1 MTIASA
7 ALLLFLILDPLGN
20 IPVFLGLLRTLPPQR
35 QRVVLAREMLIALV
49 VLMLFLWGGRYA
61 LELMHL
67 RQESV
72 SIAGGIVLFLIGL
85 RMIFPPPEGLM
96 GELPEGEPFIVP
108 MAIPLVA
115 GPSGMAA
122 VMLMG
127 SQEPDR
133 MGAWSLALM
142 IAWVATAAILF
153 SSTYLYKWLGSRV
166 LTAIERLMG
175 MVIVAISVQ
184 MLLDGLITYMR
195 LAPAALIAWQGG
207 ESRGD
212 PMDEVVVSDAAVSG
226 ASANKL
232 PTVDASIYPRGGLDV
247 LSRDEVMRLR
257 DASAGGMHELLRRCA
272 LAVLTTGST
281 DDDPRA
287 ARELYPDF
295 DIQVLQQDRG
305 AAPRTA
311 STRPAMAFVD
321 GRIIRGVAELLFAVV
336 RDLVYTAVELEPDY
350 ASELGTSEGITD
362 AVFRLLRNARVLH
375 PSSPTWWCAGAGIRS
390 VATNTTYTKQVGYEL
405 GLRGLDICTG
415 CGPGAMKGPM
425 KGATIAPRQTAPV
438 AARATSASPS
448 PGSSPPNRR
457 TRSST
462 TW

>member
-20 IPVFLGLLRTLPPQR
+20 IPVFLGLLRALPPKR
-35 QRVVLAREMLIALV
+35 QRVVLVREMLIALV

-61 LELMHL
+61 LGLMHL

-96 GELPEGEPFIVP
+96 GELPDGEPFIVP
-108 MAIPLVA
+108 MAIPLIA

-184 MLLDGLITYMR
+184 MVLDGLT
-195 LAPAALIAWQGG
+195 
-207 ESRGD
+207 
-212 PMDEVVVSDAAVSG
+212 
-226 ASANKL
+226 
-232 PTVDASIYPRGGLDV
+232 
-247 LSRDEVMRLR
+247 
-257 DASAGGMHELLRRCA
+257 
-272 LAVLTTGST
+272 
-281 DDDPRA
+281 
-287 ARELYPDF
+287 
-295 DIQVLQQDRG
+295 
-305 AAPRTA
+305 
-311 STRPAMAFVD
+311 
-321 GRIIRGVAELLFAVV
+321 
-336 RDLVYTAVELEPDY
+336 VYT
-350 ASELGTSEGITD
+350 
-362 AVFRLLRNARVLH
+362 
-375 PSSPTWWCAGAGIRS
+375 
-390 VATNTTYTKQVGYEL
+390 QV
-405 GLRGLDICTG
+405 T
-415 CGPGAMKGPM
+415 P
-425 KGATIAPRQTAPV
+425 
-438 AARATSASPS
+438 
-448 PGSSPPNRR
+448 
-457 TRSST
+457 
-462 TW
+462 